1 MTIQQTFTNNLAPSV
16 RNKSIPHPPSLQ
28 RVNGSAEITF
38 KTDQSGTRTMLD
50 RLFQRGSAKIRLPKS
65 YGDVAEAVLI
75 NTAGGLTGGDRLD
88 WIVSLAA
95 NTRAV
100 ITTQACERVYEAID
114 GAANIST
121 NIKVA
126 EGAELHWLPQETILY
141 DRSALQRSLDV
152 DLACDARFVALEAV
166 MLGRKAMG
174 ERVQAADFRDRW
186 RIRREGKL
194 IFADDVVLSGAIE
207 EIENCRALLNG
218 NKAFATLF
226 YSGQEDEDQLQVLV
240 GRLRKIAPSKT
251 IGISAFDRKI
261 LIRLLASDSYTLRQ
275 QLIPVLSTLRETEL
289 PKVWRT

>member
-1 MTIQQTFTNNLAPSV
+1 MTAVYVAEKLTTAIT
-16 RNKSIPHPPSLQ
+16 PSLQ
-28 RVNGSAEITF
+28 RVNGSAAISF
-38 KTDQSGTRTMLD
+38 KTVQSGTKTMLN

-65 YGDVAEAVLI
+65 YGRFAEAVLI

-88 WIVSLAA
+88 WNISLGPR
-95 NTRAV
+95 TKSV
-100 ITTQACERVYEAID
+100 VTSQACERVYEAID
-114 GAANIST
+114 GTAQIST
-121 NIKVA
+121 RLSVA

-141 DRSALQRSLDV
+141 DRSSLHRNLEV

-174 ERVQAADFRDRW
+174 ENVRQANFHDSW

-207 EIENCRALLNG
+207 QIEHGRALLNG

-226 YSGQEDEDQLQVLV
+226 YSGPEDEDQLQVLA
-240 GRLRKIAPSKT
+240 RSLRNIATSKT

-261 LIRLLASDSYTLRQ
+261 VIRLLASDSYTLRK
-275 QLIPVLSTLRETEL
+275 QLIPVLSVLRETDL
-289 PKVWRT
+289 PRVWRI